1 MVSVWCVVAAFGTY
15 FCMYAY
21 RKPFTA
27 GMYSDITLAGVGYK
41 TVLVIAQV
49 LGYTLSKFL
58 GIKVVAEVKPH
69 RRVVLVLALIAAA
82 QVALLLFGLIPPP
95 FNFVCLFLNGLPLG
109 MVFGLVLGFLEGRRH
124 TEALAAGLCTS
135 FILADGF
142 TKSAGS
148 YVLNELLDCG
158 VSEFWMPFTT
168 GLLFVPPLLG
178 FVWMLTRVP
187 SPTPQDI
194 AARSERKPMSRS
206 ERWQFFR
213 RYAIG
218 LTLVVLVFL
227 LITILRSVRGDF
239 YPEIWG
245 GLRATVDP
253 SVFTRSE
260 TVVAAGILFLNG
272 SVIFISDNRRAF
284 FVALLLAVAGAL
296 LIGTTLGGWQAG
308 MLSPFTFMVLHGV
321 GLYLPYIAV
330 HTTIFERLIAM
341 TRDRGNIGYLM
352 TLADSFGYLGY
363 VVVLLARN
371 LLAPTEDFLSFFLAL
386 SWIIAGA
393 CLVLL
398 IPCWWYFA
406 SHPATRRPPVPEPQ
420 ALLCETA
427 EGKA

>member
-1 MVSVWCVVAAFGTY
+1 
-15 FCMYAY
+15 MYAY

-27 GMYSDITLAGVGYK
+27 GTYSDFALAGVSYK

-69 RRVVLVLALIAAA
+69 RRVVLLLALIAAA

-95 FNFVCLFLNGLPLG
+95 FNFICLFLNGLPLG
-109 MVFGLVLGFLEGRRH
+109 MVFGLMLGFLEGRRH

-135 FILADGF
+135 FILADGV

-148 YVLNELLDCG
+148 YVLNELRECG

-168 GLLFVPPLLG
+168 GLLFAPPLLG
-178 FVWMLTRVP
+178 FTWMLTRVP
-187 SPTPQDI
+187 GPSPDDI
-194 AARSERKPMSRS
+194 AARTQRKPMSGS
-206 ERWQFFR
+206 ERWHFFR

-227 LITILRSVRGDF
+227 LITILRSVRADF
-239 YPEIWG
+239 APEIWG
-245 GLRATVDP
+245 GLQVTVDP
-253 SVFTRSE
+253 SVFARSE
-260 TVVAAGILFLNG
+260 TVVAAGILILNG
-272 SVIFISDNRRAF
+272 SVVFISDNRRAF
-284 FVALLLAVAGAL
+284 FVALLLAVAGAI
-296 LIGTTLGGWQAG
+296 LIGTTLGGLQAG
-308 MLSPFTFMVLHGV
+308 MLSPFAFMVLHGV

-352 TLADSFGYLGY
+352 YLADSFGYLGY

-371 LLAPTEDFLSFFLAL
+371 LIAPTENFLSFFIAL
-386 SWIIAGA
+386 SWIIAGS

-406 SHPATRRPPVPEPQ
+406 SHPATRQPSVPEPQ
-420 ALLCETA
+420 ALLYKTA
-427 EGKA
+427 EGKT